1 MDISQ
6 FISEYRLFRQKVGED
21 LGIKDDEMV
30 LKFFIA
36 HKNLQRIEN
45 RSSDVLKN
53 VMDFFNSSTF
63 NTPYSSSQNDPDSEE
78 NDDDPY
84 SSGIP
89 F

>member
-1 MDISQ
+1 MDFSQ

-36 HKNLQRIEN
+36 YKNLQRIEN
-45 RSSDVLKN
+45 RPSDVLKN
-53 VMDFFNSSTF
+53 VMDIFNLSTF
-63 NTPYSSSQNDPDSEE
+63 KYPNSNNPDSED
-78 NDDDPY
+78 NDDDPF

>member
-1 MDISQ
+1 MEFSQ
-6 FISEYRLFRQKVGED
+6 FISEYRLFRQKVGEE

-36 HKNLQRIEN
+36 YKNLQRIEN

-53 VMDFFNSSTF
+53 VMDIFNLSTF
-63 NTPYSSSQNDPDSEE
+63 IYPNSNNPDPDSKD
-78 NDDDPY
+78 NDDDPF

>member
-1 MDISQ
+1 MEFSQ

-36 HKNLQRIEN
+36 YKNLQRIEN
-45 RSSDVLKN
+45 RPSDVLKN
-53 VMDFFNSSTF
+53 VMDIFNLSTF
-63 NTPYSSSQNDPDSEE
+63 KYPNSNNPDSED
-78 NDDDPY
+78 NDDDPF

>member
-1 MDISQ
+1 MEFSQ
-6 FISEYRLFRQKVGED
+6 FISEYRLFRQKVGEE

-36 HKNLQRIEN
+36 YKNLQRIEN

-63 NTPYSSSQNDPDSEE
+63 NTPYDSNNPDSED
-78 NDDDPY
+78 NDDDPF

>member
-36 HKNLQRIEN
+36 YKNLQRIEN
-45 RSSDVLKN
+45 RPSDVLKN
-53 VMDFFNSSTF
+53 VMDIFNLSTF
-63 NTPYSSSQNDPDSEE
+63 KYPNSNNPDSED
-78 NDDDPY
+78 NDDDPF

>member
-1 MDISQ
+1 MDFSQ

-21 LGIKDDEMV
+21 LGIIDDEMV

-36 HKNLQRIEN
+36 YKNLQRIEN
-45 RSSDVLKN
+45 RPSDVLKN
-53 VMDFFNSSTF
+53 VMDIFNLSTF
-63 NTPYSSSQNDPDSEE
+63 KYPNSNNPDSED
-78 NDDDPY
+78 NDDDPF